1 MDKLTELMKSLIV
14 NICNDLK
21 KPKKINDMIKKYI
34 DVNDNKKNNN
44 SKNIV
49 KKPLSSYMIF
59 CNEMRDKIKKKYP
72 KSSVGEI
79 SKKLGKLWKALN
91 TKDREKYDKLHEKE
105 RNRYRTELKK
115 FTKTTGLLSENSLSI
130 SCMNNSDIS
139 ISEEE
144 DNSINSLN
152 TNEEENNSN
161 SLIND
166 NEDNKSIYD
175 SQEESKSNDMSEN
188 ISETEQDDD
197 EVGDLCIKKKINLGD
212 INNDMNSIY
221 LDSD

>member
-1 MDKLTELMKSLIV
+1 MDKITELMKSLIV

-21 KPKKINDMIKKYI
+21 KPNKSNEMIKKYI
-34 DVNDNKKNNN
+34 DGKDNKNN

-59 CNEMRDKIKKKYP
+59 CNEMRNKIKKKYP

-91 TKDREKYDKLHEKE
+91 VKDREKYDKLHEKE
-105 RNRYRTELKK
+105 QNRYRTELKN
-115 FTKTTGLLSENSLSI
+115 TSKTTGLLSENSLSI
-130 SCMNNSDIS
+130 SCINNSDIS
-139 ISEEE
+139 NSDEE
-144 DNSINSLN
+144 D
-152 TNEEENNSN
+152 NNSN
-161 SLIND
+161 SLNSDDEDD
-166 NEDNKSIYD
+166 NLNSDEENNKNIYD
-175 SQEESKSNDMSEN
+175 SEEESKSDNILEN
-188 ISETEQDDD
+188 VSETEDEEEEDD
-197 EVGDLCIKKKINLGD
+197 ELGDLYIKKKINLGD

>member
-1 MDKLTELMKSLIV
+1 MDKITELMKSLIV

-21 KPKKINDMIKKYI
+21 KPNKSNEMIKKYI
-34 DVNDNKKNNN
+34 DGKDNKNN

-59 CNEMRDKIKKKYP
+59 CNEMRNKIKKKYP

-91 TKDREKYDKLHEKE
+91 VKDREKYDKLHEKE
-105 RNRYRTELKK
+105 KDRYRNELKK
-115 FTKTTGLLSENSLSI
+115 LSKTTTGLLSEKSLSI
-130 SCMNNSDIS
+130 SYINNSDDS
-139 ISEEE
+139 KSEESLDESKSEECLSDLEE
-144 DNSINSLN
+144 DKDIF
-152 TNEEENNSN
+152 
-161 SLIND
+161 
-166 NEDNKSIYD
+166 NED
-175 SQEESKSNDMSEN
+175 EESKSDENELSE
-188 ISETEQDDD
+188 SDDLLRSDEDDD
-197 EVGDLCIKKKINLGD
+197 ELGELCMKKKINLGN